1 MSASKHARTGRD
13 LAGDFAILI
22 SEFFNHDLMLRA
34 RRTLQEK
41 LKFEAQPTFDRNGL
55 GDPSAV
61 AQNFWNRTAQE

>member
-1 MSASKHARTGRD
+1 
-13 LAGDFAILI
+13 
-22 SEFFNHDLMLRA
+22 LRA